1 MLRCFLEIGCDTSL
15 FDGLE
20 ISKEKTLCEQYRGR
34 FPVISI
40 SLKSVNGN
48 DFPSARAL
56 ICSVIV
62 NEAMRFYY
70 LLDSDR
76 ITPEEKAIYRQ
87 LITVDNANTGV
98 YAMSDA
104 ALMGSMRTLSSLLQK
119 HFQQKVIIL
128 IDEYDVPL
136 AKANE
141 NGYYDPMVNLIRNI
155 FEAAL
160 KTNDSLY
167 FAVLTGC
174 LRVSVRQHWSRLK
187 RKIMLHS
194 FIMTVWRQY

>member
-1 MLRCFLEIGCDTSL
+1 MKKYEREGFYYIDKTALIRDLLKNWDEVNLFTRPRRFGKSLNMSMLRCFLEIGCDASL
-15 FDGLE
+15 FDGLK
-20 ISKEKTLCEQYRGR
+20 ISDEKMLCQQYMGK

-40 SLKSVNGN
+40 SLKSVNGS
-48 DFPSARAL
+48 DFPSARSL
-56 ICSVIV
+56 ICSVIG

-87 LITVDNANTGV
+87 LITVDNENTGV

-104 ALMGSMRTLSSLLQK
+104 ALMGSLRTLSSLLQK
-119 HFQQKVIIL
+119 HFQQKVILL

-141 NGYYDPMVNLIRNI
+141 NGYYDPMVRS
-155 FEAAL
+155 
-160 KTNDSLY
+160 DP
-167 FAVLTGC
+167 
-174 LRVSVRQHWSRLK
+174 
-187 RKIMLHS
+187 
-194 FIMTVWRQY
+194 QYI